1 PLYSRIVPVG
11 LLSLFV
17 VAFMFTFLYLPH
29 VVILSLFHEPF
40 PRSAAATMILSE
52 SACIVSIL
60 AEAFLTE
67 KQIVDVFDIVLLSR
81 TKRVRGL
88 NKRVEAMIRAARILD
103 VDENGDRRL
112 GTHIINPYVKFRE
125 AVRIGCYFVLE
136 LPLCLVP
143 VVGTALF
150 LCLQG
155 YHLGPLCHYRYFQ
168 LLGWDK
174 ATKKAF
180 VKRNRFRYFL
190 FGLVHV
196 MLQLIPVASIFFLF
210 STGTGAAL
218 WAVDYEKRNW
228 KETTAGGRPGWSPEE
243 EEDESEVS

>member
-1 PLYSRIVPVG
+1 MSEQARPLLPPLITNPPPTPKPPTHGLPNRSFIYPIHGISYLIAHRSLHPSLYSRIVPVG

-29 VVILSLFHEPF
+29 VFVLSLFHEPF

-52 SACIVSIL
+52 SAGIVAIL

-88 NKRVEAMIRAARILD
+88 NKRAEAMIRAARILN

-112 GTHIINPYVKFRE
+112 GTHIISPYVKFRE
-125 AVRIGCYFVLE
+125 AIKMGCYFVLE
-136 LPLCLVP
+136 LPLCLIP

-155 YHLGPLCHYRYFQ
+155 MWRSMISSL
-168 LLGWDK
+168 
-174 ATKKAF
+174 
-180 VKRNRFRYFL
+180 
-190 FGLVHV
+190 
-196 MLQLIPVASIFFLF
+196 
-210 STGTGAAL
+210 
-218 WAVDYEKRNW
+218 
-228 KETTAGGRPGWSPEE
+228 
-243 EEDESEVS
+243 